1 MSPEMYAI
9 IGVGASLA
17 GLMIGIGGL
26 LLYFINQANRRIDD
40 QGQRIDRMEGT
51 LTQRTDRLEDTLTQ
65 RMERTEGTL
74 TQRMDRIESTLTQ
87 RMERTEGTL
96 TQRMDRIEGTLT
108 QRIERLEAK
117 FDQILEYVHS
127 LDLRVAKLEWMLDA
141 ALYGKPVIFPQN
153 AESDNDSADQVA

>member
-40 QGQRIDRMEGT
+40 QGQRIDRMEGA
-51 LTQRTDRLEDTLTQ
+51 LTQRTDRMEDTLTQ
-65 RMERTEGTL
+65 RMERTEGAL
-74 TQRMDRIESTLTQ
+74 TQRIDWTEGALTQ
-87 RMERTEGTL
+87 RMERTEGA
-96 TQRMDRIEGTLT
+96 LT

-141 ALYGKPVIFPQN
+141 ALYGKPVTFPQD
-153 AESDNDSADQVA
+153 AESDNDSADLVA